1 MTVAASAGEGTN
13 PWWLADHAD
22 VTIPSVVGSLT
33 FQIHVARTPGVSFTG
48 AWSTLPGGSQVAET
62 DTANEVVC
70 TFVSPPGRLAPGTY
84 SFTCGIN
91 MSSPHSMTLDTW
103 VLNTTAPTVTANGMM
118 GTAAPGESPLNP
130 WRLNG
135 FGLPQSS

>member
-1 MTVAASAGEGTN
+1 MPVRVPTPGGWRTQ
-13 PWWLADHAD
+13 AD
-22 VTIPSVVGSLT
+22 VTLPSVVGSLT

-48 AWSTLPGGSQVAET
+48 AWSTLPGGSQVTET

-70 TFVSPPGRLAPGTY
+70 TFVSPPGLLAPGTY

-103 VLNTTAPTVTANGMM
+103 VLNTTSPTQTSNGMM
-118 GTAAPGESPLNP
+118 AATAPSSDSPWNR
-130 WRLNG
+130 WRFHG
-135 FGLPQSS
+135 FGIPQAQ